1 MHPIDLGM
9 RLGYGWNVG
18 FFEIAD
24 DVGLVANQPMHNA
37 GAMDT
42 DGIDKVIRFL
52 CLCDSFDIIDDSQ
65 AKNTSL

>member
-1 MHPIDLGM
+1 MSD
-9 RLGYGWNVG
+9 

-52 CLCDSFDIIDDSQ
+52 CLCDAFDIIDDSQ